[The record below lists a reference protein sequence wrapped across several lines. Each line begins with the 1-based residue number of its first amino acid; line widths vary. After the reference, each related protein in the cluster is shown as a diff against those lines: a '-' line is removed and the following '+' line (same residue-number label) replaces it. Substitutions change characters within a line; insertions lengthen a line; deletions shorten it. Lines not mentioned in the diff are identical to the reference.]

1 MKIVIGC
8 DVDPVLPRRLAKPPA
23 GDVWQCLDYI
33 DPLMEALGGDAPPIT
48 WLIRSDESV
57 RFATGDFASGYL
69 TRHGMWQSLVARGH
83 ELGWHFH
90 LMSYDEGRQS
100 FGFDPDPAW
109 LGEAHRA
116 LCAHFPVRATRTGW
130 DYGSNHV
137 FRTLDTLGISVDL
150 SAIAGTIG
158 WQWAGDDRVTVDW
171 LRCSSAPYHP
181 SSADYQRPGQLG
193 LVELPVAQF
202 PNFFPGQLQRMAWR
216 LAHGCCSTRGLRRRI
231 RMLTQHWEE
240 LPFQDSSMWVF
251 YFHPDDLRGE
261 GLRHSVANIRR
272 LRSLPG
278 GQFLTASAAR
288 DTVA

>member
-1 MKIVIGC
+1 
-8 DVDPVLPRRLAKPPA
+8 
-23 GDVWQCLDYI
+23 
-33 DPLMEALGGDAPPIT
+33 
-48 WLIRSDESV
+48 
-57 RFATGDFASGYL
+57 
-69 TRHGMWQSLVARGH
+69 VARGH

-109 LGEAHRA
+109 LGAAHRA

-150 SAIAGTIG
+150 SALAGNIG

-181 SSADYQRPGQLG
+181 SSADYQRPGQLA

-202 PNFFPGQLQRMAWR
+202 PNSFLRQLQRMVWR

-231 RMLTQHWEE
+231 RTLTQHWEG
-240 LPFQDSSMWVF
+240 LPFQDSSVWVF
-251 YFHPDDLRGE
+251 YFHPEDLRGE

>member
-8 DVDPVLPRRLAKPPA
+8 DVDPVLPQRLTQPPA
-23 GDVWQCLDYI
+23 GDIWQCLDYV
-33 DPLMEALGGDAPPIT
+33 DRLMDALGNDAPPIT

-57 RFATGDFASGYL
+57 RFSTGDFASGYV

-90 LMSYDEGRQS
+90 LMSYDDARQA
-100 FGFDPDPAW
+100 FGFDPDPTW
-109 LGEAHRA
+109 LGDAHRA

-137 FRTLDTLGISVDL
+137 FRTLDMLGVSVDF
-150 SAIAGTIG
+150 SALPGNIA
-158 WQWAGDDRVTVDW
+158 WQRAGDDRVTVDW
-171 LRCSSAPYHP
+171 LRCSPAPYHP
-181 SSADYQRPGQLG
+181 SSADYQRPGQLA

-202 PNFFPGQLQRMAWR
+202 PNSCVRQLERMAWR
-216 LAHGCCSTRGLRRRI
+216 LAHGCCSTTGLRRRL
-231 RMLTQHWEE
+231 RTLTQHWEG
-240 LPFQDSSMWVF
+240 LPFQDSSVWVF
-251 YFHPDDLRGE
+251 YFHPDDLQGE
-261 GLRHSVANIRR
+261 GLHHSLANIRR

-288 DTVA
+288 DAVG